1 MGETR
6 ISASWVPPSHSPRM
20 AMNLIPMS
28 NPMAR
33 CLSRAVR
40 SRIGLRTLLQ
50 SIPLK
55 FLSLSC
61 PQC

>member
-1 MGETR
+1 
-6 ISASWVPPSHSPRM
+6 
-20 AMNLIPMS
+20 
-28 NPMAR
+28 
-33 CLSRAVR
+33 VR

-61 PQC
+61 PQCEYGKQQRVMHRRVKTP